1 MANNYTTSQPTTVEF
16 SGDSVAAGTMPGTY
30 DIIITANPGY
40 VVQASDFTIGS
51 TLPVEV
57 ASVNFSDTT
66 TALDPSNQV
75 IARVNLVQS
84 FTMPST
90 AVTIEVDIDGTA
102 HLPKR
107 AANWNID
114 NNVGS
119 NATTGF
125 AFNSDLGSNS
135 IVDNTVGS
143 TRTRNCTYLNGLPI
157 NSVVNLG
164 TFTFT
169 PSASYY
175 APSEV
180 SFRISGNNADRF
192 IISERLDRRTEDTSS
207 VDNLTLLRR
216 ASYDILYDTG
226 PVLLSSDELTKH
238 TIYATVPSVLADPVM
253 KTCIYNVVV
262 EGHKDNDIIPAES
275 KDYYVC
281 VYGVPGATYDL
292 KVEDNN
298 NLSYDFENE
307 IFTRE
312 ATKLQGTIVD
322 PGLLARYDNKN
333 KHKVFIQAFFKE
345 ANYDKSYKVTLTPTG
360 ATTSSTNSSSQNP
373 YIINLFQLGEVDYM
387 LNVAAH
393 TTNGAVPASTTI
405 LNPLNKI
412 PLSKLQNV
420 VTNSFPTND
429 YYGITPRTVNN
440 GYFTYSQRLA
450 YTVNGTVSSHTH
462 ASTSVVLTA
471 TSAALKLQTGDAVT
485 GTGVDTDTTI
495 TVDGSATIVLS
506 KTSTETISGT
516 LVFTRT
522 VGISRQPSF
531 QDFKQNSVT
540 ARLNNGCYVYYDTS
554 SAITNSNTVQLK
566 SVPEGT
572 FDIKVGD
579 LIQGDNIVG
588 YPTVSSISNAGLLVM
603 SSNQTL
609 PANLTLSFSEAGSSI
624 YITKVEVTGAGTAT
638 VNLNVDG
645 YIDQVGNT
653 DVTTTLSLDD
663 FVTAYSTP
671 TAAAFTGDDA
681 FTCPLGGS
689 IIIEPLDSCTTHTGT
704 LTVATIPS
712 GGRSGTAIIS
722 GDGKSIIYNAPS
734 TGSSDTVSYTVSDGI
749 NASSSANITITLT

>member
-40 VVQASDFTIGS
+40 TVQASDFTIGS

-75 IARVNLVQS
+75 IARVNLVQT

-107 AANWNID
+107 AANWNIV
-114 NNVGS
+114 NNIVS
-119 NATTGF
+119 NAVTGF
-125 AFNSDLGSNS
+125 TFNSDLGTSSVSNITS
-135 IVDNTVGS
+135 GS
-143 TRTRNCTYLNGLPI
+143 TRTRACSYTNGLPI
-157 NSVVNLG
+157 NSVVKLG
-164 TFTFT
+164 SFDFA
-169 PSASYY
+169 ASVNYY
-175 APSEV
+175 MPSEP
-180 SFRISGNNADRF
+180 SFRISGDNADRF
-192 IISERLDRRTEDTSS
+192 IISERLDLRTEDTSS
-207 VDNLTLLRR
+207 VSNLTLLTKV
-216 ASYDILYDTG
+216 SYDIFYDTG
-226 PVLLSSDELTKH
+226 KVLLSGERLKRN
-238 TIYATVPSVLADPVM
+238 TIYATMPNVLAYPTM

-262 EGHKDNDIIPAES
+262 EGHKNNDIIPAES

-360 ATTSSTNSSSQNP
+360 TTTSSTSSSSQNP

-531 QDFKQNSVT
+531 QDFKQNSVN
-540 ARLNNGCYVYYDTS
+540 ARLNDGCYTYYYTTS
-554 SAITNSNTVQLK
+554 LASNSNIVQLRSSPVNSYK
-566 SVPEGT
+566 
-572 FDIKVGD
+572 IKVGD
-579 LIQGDNIVG
+579 LIQGDNITG

-609 PANLTLSFSEAGSSI
+609 PANSYLSFSEAGSSI

-645 YIDQVGNT
+645 YVDQVGNT

-663 FVTAYSTP
+663 FVTAYSAP

>member
-40 VVQASDFTIGS
+40 TVQASDFTIGS

-57 ASVNFSDTT
+57 ASVNFSNTT

-75 IARVNLVQS
+75 IARVNLVQT

-107 AANWNID
+107 AASWNIV
-114 NNVGS
+114 NNVVS

-125 AFNSDLGSNS
+125 VFNSDLGSNS
-135 IVDNTVGS
+135 VSDNTVGS
-143 TRTRNCTYLNGLPI
+143 TRTRSCSYLNGLPI

-169 PSASYY
+169 PSSGYY
-175 APSEV
+175 APSEI
-180 SFRISGNNADRF
+180 SFRISGDNADRF
-192 IISERLDRRTEDTSS
+192 IISERLDRRTEDTSL
-207 VDNLTLLRR
+207 VGNLTLLRR
-216 ASYDILYDTG
+216 VSYDILYDTG
-226 PVLLSSDELTKH
+226 TVLLSSDELKKH
-238 TIYATVPSVLADPVM
+238 TIYTTVPSVLADPVM

-360 ATTSSTNSSSQNP
+360 ITTSSTSSSSQNP

-471 TSAALKLQTGDAVT
+471 TSATLKLQTGDAVT

-495 TVDGSATIVLS
+495 TVDGSATIGAPNAHKPFPRTPLLNPKAARVL
-506 KTSTETISGT
+506 
-516 LVFTRT
+516 
-522 VGISRQPSF
+522 
-531 QDFKQNSVT
+531 
-540 ARLNNGCYVYYDTS
+540 
-554 SAITNSNTVQLK
+554 
-566 SVPEGT
+566 
-572 FDIKVGD
+572 
-579 LIQGDNIVG
+579 
-588 YPTVSSISNAGLLVM
+588 PT
-603 SSNQTL
+603 
-609 PANLTLSFSEAGSSI
+609 
-624 YITKVEVTGAGTAT
+624 
-638 VNLNVDG
+638 
-645 YIDQVGNT
+645 
-653 DVTTTLSLDD
+653 
-663 FVTAYSTP
+663 
-671 TAAAFTGDDA
+671 
-681 FTCPLGGS
+681 
-689 IIIEPLDSCTTHTGT
+689 
-704 LTVATIPS
+704 PS
-712 GGRSGTAIIS
+712 GNG
-722 GDGKSIIYNAPS
+722 P
-734 TGSSDTVSYTVSDGI
+734 
-749 NASSSANITITLT
+749 ASQTPLAV

>member
-40 VVQASDFTIGS
+40 TVQASDFTIGS

-75 IARVNLVQS
+75 IARVNLVQT

-107 AANWNID
+107 AANWNIV
-114 NNVGS
+114 NNIVS
-119 NATTGF
+119 NAVTGF
-125 AFNSDLGSNS
+125 TFNSDLGTSSVSNITS
-135 IVDNTVGS
+135 GS
-143 TRTRNCTYLNGLPI
+143 TRTRACSYTNGLPI
-157 NSVVNLG
+157 NSVVKLG
-164 TFTFT
+164 SFDFA
-169 PSASYY
+169 ASVNYY
-175 APSEV
+175 MPSEP
-180 SFRISGNNADRF
+180 SFRISGDNADRF
-192 IISERLDRRTEDTSS
+192 IISERLDLRTEDTSS
-207 VDNLTLLRR
+207 VSNLTLLTKV
-216 ASYDILYDTG
+216 SYDIFYDTG
-226 PVLLSSDELTKH
+226 KVLLSGERLKRN
-238 TIYATVPSVLADPVM
+238 TIYATMPNVLAYPTM

-262 EGHKDNDIIPAES
+262 EGHKNNDIIPAES

-360 ATTSSTNSSSQNP
+360 TTTSSTSSSSQNP

-531 QDFKQNSVT
+531 QDFKQNSVN
-540 ARLNNGCYVYYDTS
+540 ARLNDGCYTYYYTTS
-554 SAITNSNTVQLK
+554 LASNSNIVQLRSSPVNSYK
-566 SVPEGT
+566 
-572 FDIKVGD
+572 IKVGD

-609 PANLTLSFSEAGSSI
+609 PANSYLSFSEAGSSI

-645 YIDQVGNT
+645 YVDQVGNT

-663 FVTAYSTP
+663 FVTAYSAP
-671 TAAAFTGDDA
+671 TAAAFTGDNA